1 MATRKTDVIGRLTEG
16 ERYVA
21 MYLEDLN
28 VHFEPQHRINLNRG
42 QGKGYRIIDFYLP
55 EFDVLLE
62 YNGQWD
68 VNEWHRNRYRQKRKE
83 LLDNGLTLVEIYP
96 NQLGIIE
103 YSFPV
108 KMIQTLSEGNL
119 ATGYLRAFKW
129 KLMKN
134 DDQWPD
140 TSDYIILAL
149 LNALVL
155 FDLSFWVYSIPF
167 TAIIMGLKTYRL
179 RNRWK
184 ELEEFECQA
193 SENLNQAPNYGIIEE
208 CLNLFKAHG
217 LHSSEHQLMQFLKGQ
232 NASYFTELLEA
243 RGYGFFQHLSNQD
256 VLEIIRETR
265 EEQIEPAGFKRGK
278 SEAELDDL
286 NLIRARIKRTP
297 LTKLD
302 VDDVIKGYREKFRRS
317 HEPWEDWEVGLLH
330 QAYAH
335 TKSTRVLAD
344 VFERSE
350 GAIQSRLAKLD

>member
-28 VHFEPQHRINLNRG
+28 IQYEPQYRINLKRG
-42 QGKGYRIIDFYLP
+42 QRKGYRIIDFYLP

-108 KMIQTLSEGNL
+108 KMIQTLSEGNP
-119 ATGYLRAFKW
+119 ATGFLRAFKW

-155 FDLSFWVYSIPF
+155 LDPSFWVYSIPF

-179 RNRWK
+179 NMRWK
-184 ELEEFECQA
+184 EFEEFECQT
-193 SENLNQAPNYGIIEE
+193 SEN
-208 CLNLFKAHG
+208 
-217 LHSSEHQLMQFLKGQ
+217 
-232 NASYFTELLEA
+232 
-243 RGYGFFQHLSNQD
+243 SNQ
-256 VLEIIRETR
+256 T
-265 EEQIEPAGFKRGK
+265 
-278 SEAELDDL
+278 S
-286 NLIRARIKRTP
+286 
-297 LTKLD
+297 KLL
-302 VDDVIKGYREKFRRS
+302 KF
-317 HEPWEDWEVGLLH
+317 
-330 QAYAH
+330 
-335 TKSTRVLAD
+335 
-344 VFERSE
+344 
-350 GAIQSRLAKLD
+350 